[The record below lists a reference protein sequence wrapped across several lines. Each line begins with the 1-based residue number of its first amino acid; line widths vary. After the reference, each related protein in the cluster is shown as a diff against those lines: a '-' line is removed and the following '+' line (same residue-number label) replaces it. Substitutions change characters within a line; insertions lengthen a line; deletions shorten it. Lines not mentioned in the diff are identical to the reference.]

1 MGIMTTPPAKAPS
14 SLDAFFSILALLLNM
29 KLKYKDWSSK
39 VVLDKKK
46 TQLLGVKLIFQ
57 LSSCWVD
64 SVSCG
69 FGQDGRMGGRGGAGG
84 FWPQIK
90 TQETQMELWLM
101 GLRWKLLSVAESQLL
116 TFKSAATCGSA
127 RALRCRVRCVSHAC
141 LFFFL
146 FFP

>member
-1 MGIMTTPPAKAPS
+1 
-14 SLDAFFSILALLLNM
+14 M
-29 KLKYKDWSSK
+29 KLKYKDESSK

-69 FGQDGRMGGRGGAGG
+69 FGQDGRMGAGWGGAGG

-90 TQETQMELWLM
+90 TQETQMEL
-101 GLRWKLLSVAESQLL
+101 
-116 TFKSAATCGSA
+116 
-127 RALRCRVRCVSHAC
+127 
-141 LFFFL
+141 
-146 FFP
+146 